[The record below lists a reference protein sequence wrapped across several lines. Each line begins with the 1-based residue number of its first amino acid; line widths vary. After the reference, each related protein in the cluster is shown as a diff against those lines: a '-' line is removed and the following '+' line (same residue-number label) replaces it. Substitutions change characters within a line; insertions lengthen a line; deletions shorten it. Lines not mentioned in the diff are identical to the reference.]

1 MTASKHQYKT
11 RGSSDIHVEDYLLR
25 RAALDRAE
33 SERQVAAAVAEA
45 LRRGVTWAEIAQ
57 ILGIPSVTAQMRYGG
72 IRRAS

>member
-1 MTASKHQYKT
+1 MTASKHHQRT
-11 RGSSDIHVEDYLLR
+11 RGSSDIHVEEYLLR

-33 SERQVAAAVAEA
+33 SERQVAEAVTEA
-45 LRRGVTWAEIAQ
+45 LRRGVTWAEISQ